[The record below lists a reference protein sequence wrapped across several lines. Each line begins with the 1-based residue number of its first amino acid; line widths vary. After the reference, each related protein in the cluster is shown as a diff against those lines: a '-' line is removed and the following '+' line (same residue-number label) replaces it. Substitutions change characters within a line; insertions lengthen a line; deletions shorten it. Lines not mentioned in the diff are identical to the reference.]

1 MRSPHVFN
9 NKINLENMIDCFE
22 PRFNMH
28 QQLTGLPAKLVVV
41 VGVLEPGGV
50 LEDLPDASD
59 KLVEELS
66 PLGVVEQR
74 AADGRNLR
82 KKERGAFLP
91 SAKP

>member
-1 MRSPHVFN
+1 M
-9 NKINLENMIDCFE
+9 
-22 PRFNMH
+22 
-28 QQLTGLPAKLVVV
+28 TGLPAKLVVV

-82 KKERGAFLP
+82 KRERDFLYFLLSTVLRTP
-91 SAKP
+91 MH